1 MRQAHDGGGSEAV
14 VTPPAGEENKAAILA
29 ALRAAI
35 AIASDSGAL
44 PLNQKEALL
53 NGMLARGVAL
63 T

>member
-1 MRQAHDGGGSEAV
+1 V

-44 PLNQKEALL
+44 PLNQKEAML